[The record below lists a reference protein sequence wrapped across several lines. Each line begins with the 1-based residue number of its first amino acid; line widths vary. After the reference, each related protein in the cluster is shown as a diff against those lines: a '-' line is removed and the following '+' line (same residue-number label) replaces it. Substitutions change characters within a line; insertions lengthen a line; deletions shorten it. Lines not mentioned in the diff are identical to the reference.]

1 MYIKMFTT
9 SILKCLKKNQIL
21 VKIFHLLSST
31 WTLFFKLPQIL
42 SPIRILVS
50 SLKKHDY
57 NNLDF
62 EIHIKKKFLNYVLER
77 KIIIPIKAST
87 C

>member
-1 MYIKMFTT
+1 MFIT
-9 SILKCLKKNQIL
+9 SILRCFFKNH
-21 VKIFHLLSST
+21 IFAKTFDLFSNTLI
-31 WTLFFKLPQIL
+31 LFFKLPQIL

-62 EIHIKKKFLNYVLER
+62 EIHIKKKFLNNVLER